1 MLRGFP
7 SQHLWE
13 GGFSGPSLGIGEFSP
28 PWMEPVDMED
38 SLQRTK
44 HPGVLVSAK
53 GPGTNAL
60 QILRE
65 ACS

>member
-1 MLRGFP
+1 MAGIIGAGGV
-7 SQHLWE
+7 SQVSIYG

-44 HPGVLVSAK
+44 HPGVPRL
-53 GPGTNAL
+53 PGLGTHQAS
-60 QILRE
+60 R
-65 ACS
+65 A